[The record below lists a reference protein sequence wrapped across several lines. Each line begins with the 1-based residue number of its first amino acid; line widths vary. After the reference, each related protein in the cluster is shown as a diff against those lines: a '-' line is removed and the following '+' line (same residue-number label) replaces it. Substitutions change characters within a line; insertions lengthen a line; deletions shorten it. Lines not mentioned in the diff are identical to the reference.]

1 MINSFKNNTEERI
14 KEKLMDLKTD
24 QIELIN
30 IILNIAI
37 SEFKELMDNYE
48 GYSKIEKKINN
59 IIKQNHL

>member
-14 KEKLMDLKTD
+14 KEKLMDLKTA

-30 IILNIAI
+30 IIFNTAT
-37 SEFKELMDNYE
+37 SEFKQLMDNYE

>member
-30 IILNIAI
+30 IIFNTAT